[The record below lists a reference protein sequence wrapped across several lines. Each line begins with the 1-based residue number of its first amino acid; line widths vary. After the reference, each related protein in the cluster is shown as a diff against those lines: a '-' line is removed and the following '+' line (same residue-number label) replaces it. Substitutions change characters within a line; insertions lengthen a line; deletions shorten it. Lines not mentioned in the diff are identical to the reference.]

1 MKKTVEQRI
10 LLELMTRR
18 NSVLK
23 HKVQLMDKSIYLLH
37 NVQNTP
43 PFSNEY
49 KEALHEYYISQ
60 KEIEELDREYSIW
73 SKAVVVIEDII
84 NEFENSETTN

>member
-18 NSVLK
+18 NSVLQ

-43 PFSNEY
+43 PFSDEY

-60 KEIEELDREYSIW
+60 KEIEELDREYSVW
-73 SKAVVVIEDII
+73 NKAVMVVEDII